1 MAVLRAVM
9 APLPEAGAA
18 RLDLVE
24 HFLIVNAVEGIE
36 PGAYAIE
43 SGSLSLI
50 RAGDFRESAG
60 HLALDQAPAS
70 LAAVN
75 LYFLAPLQS
84 ILERLGNRG
93 YRAAQTEA
101 GVCGGRAYLGAYALG
116 LKATGL
122 TFYDDEV
129 VEFFGEAAAGLDVMF
144 LVAFGR

>member
-1 MAVLRAVM
+1 
-9 APLPEAGAA
+9 
-18 RLDLVE
+18 LVE
-24 HFLIVNAVEGIE
+24 PFLIVNAVEGVE

-43 SGSLSLI
+43 SGTLRLI
-50 RAGDFRESAG
+50 RAGDFREPAG

-75 LYFLAPLQS
+75 LYFLSPLRAL
-84 ILERLGNRG
+84 LERLGNRG

-101 GVCGGRAYLGAYALG
+101 GVRGGRAYLAAYALG

-129 VEFFGEAAAGLDVMF
+129 VEFLGEAAAGRDVMF